1 MFRALFFVLLL
12 VALAWGLFYLY
23 EGGELPFVGGTIGD
37 AGTTASV
44 KAALALH
51 RNLSQRS
58 ISVRTRDAVV
68 LLTGEVAS
76 EEEKREA
83 ETLARS
89 VDRVRGVDNLIAVT
103 PDLQFEDRSSERTL
117 GKRLDDAV
125 LATKVK
131 GAFALHREL
140 KDLDISFDVREATVY
155 LEGRVETRAQA
166 ELAREW
172 ASSIE
177 GVREVENLLQ
187 LTEDQESAEQVAAR
201 VEATLNKNENLR
213 DYSLRAVVHDGAIV
227 LEGDVRTGA
236 ERELAELLA
245 ERVTSKRKLRNEI
258 RIERR

>member
-1 MFRALFFVLLL
+1 MLRALFYLIIIAVL
-12 VALAWGLFYLY
+12 ALGLFYLY

-68 LLTGEVAS
+68 LLSGEVAS
-76 EEEKREA
+76 DEEKREA

-89 VDRVRGVDNLIAVT
+89 VERVRDVENLIAVT
-103 PDLQFEDRSSERTL
+103 PGLQSVDRSSERTI
-117 GKRLDDAV
+117 GQKLDDTA

-131 GAFALHREL
+131 GAFALHRDL
-140 KDLDISFDVREATVY
+140 KNLDISFDVREATVY

-166 ELAREW
+166 ELAQEW

-177 GVREVENLLQ
+177 GVRGVENLIQ
-187 LTEDQESAEQVAAR
+187 LTEGQESTDQLSAR
-201 VEATLNKNENLR
+201 VEAALTENDNLR
-213 DYSLRAVVHDGAIV
+213 EYQLRAMVHNGTIV
-227 LEGDVRTGA
+227 LQGVVEVRG
-236 ERELAELLA
+236 
-245 ERVTSKRKLRNEI
+245 
-258 RIERR
+258 

>member
-51 RNLSQRS
+51 RDLSQRS

-117 GKRLDDAV
+117 GKRLDDTV

-140 KDLDISFDVREATVY
+140 KDY
-155 LEGRVETRAQA
+155 
-166 ELAREW
+166 
-172 ASSIE
+172 
-177 GVREVENLLQ
+177 
-187 LTEDQESAEQVAAR
+187 TES
-201 VEATLNKNENLR
+201 
-213 DYSLRAVVHDGAIV
+213 
-227 LEGDVRTGA
+227 TGIGPF
-236 ERELAELLA
+236 L
-245 ERVTSKRKLRNEI
+245 
-258 RIERR
+258 